1 MILLQALI
9 QLDRKVGADTLEHLH
24 DNDEQD
30 NSQQHDQI
38 LVAVI
43 AVVNGNLAQ
52 PAAAHDTTHGGVA
65 QDGGDGDGGIG
76 DEGGHRLRDHDL
88 NDGLHGAQESF
99 SCCS

>member
-9 QLDRKVGADTLEHLH
+9 QLDRKVGADTLKYLH

-43 AVVNGNLAQ
+43 AVVNGYFAES
-52 PAAAHDTTHGGVA
+52 AAAEALCVTTP
-65 QDGGDGDGGIG
+65 I
-76 DEGGHRLRDHDL
+76 
-88 NDGLHGAQESF
+88 
-99 SCCS
+99 

>member
-43 AVVNGNLAQ
+43 AVVDGDLAQ
-52 PAAAHDTTHGGVA
+52 TAAADNTAHGSVA
-65 QDGGDGDGGIG
+65 
-76 DEGGHRLRDHDL
+76 
-88 NDGLHGAQESF
+88 
-99 SCCS
+99 

>member
-9 QLDRKVGADTLEHLH
+9 QLDRKVGADTLKYLH

-65 QDGGDGDGGIG
+65 
-76 DEGGHRLRDHDL
+76 
-88 NDGLHGAQESF
+88 
-99 SCCS
+99 